1 MLIFSGVKLRAAG
14 KKSTV
19 KAPLSPWGLFNF
31 RPQDLGPI
39 IEEGLMES
47 EGAQQSLYG
56 NLARVW
62 PLASISSTC
71 SCCLPV
77 GISFLNEPV
86 HSL

>member
-47 EGAQQSLYG
+47 EGA
-56 NLARVW
+56 
-62 PLASISSTC
+62 
-71 SCCLPV
+71 
-77 GISFLNEPV
+77 
-86 HSL
+86 